1 VAAKEH
7 IVYQPYVRGARG
19 AVKPGTPV
27 PCRTAEEGLRR
38 AEKALASASVVG
50 AHVVRVMADEE
61 AGDYGNPEYLASL
74 GTVPNV
80 D

>member
-1 VAAKEH
+1 MAAKEH

-38 AEKALASASVVG
+38 AQKALASASVVG